1 MISNSRVFEALAQN
15 GLHEGIH
22 SFIQPASKIE
32 HSQWLPKE
40 KPEDPNVVPAD
51 ARKGLLAHM
60 SMCILTSAAQRY
72 YGFEEKRDPRI
83 NYILKILEQGGVG
96 DPEAEVIRAAATFNG
111 DNLWNLY
118 EKVRKTDSPSMDS
131 LMSTLE
137 PDLTII

>member
-1 MISNSRVFEALAQN
+1 
-15 GLHEGIH
+15 
-22 SFIQPASKIE
+22 
-32 HSQWLPKE
+32 
-40 KPEDPNVVPAD
+40 
-51 ARKGLLAHM
+51 LAHM
-60 SMCILTSAAQRY
+60 SMCILTSAAQRH

-83 NYILKILEQGGVG
+83 DFILQVLKQGKIN
-96 DPEAEVIRAAATFNG
+96 DPEAELVRAAATFNG